1 MKKWEHRNHPWKQ
14 NIARGT
20 TDPGYWVCNLN
31 DVFQPK
37 LFQIGFSQKLVSSY
51 RLNTLGPLCLWQCF
65 LTPSL
70 IDSASWNTLLDL
82 DSFLSFTHFYFQCLV
97 GVFGDITMYLL
108 SWVVKLTFTLL
119 RMLPSPGNNSSHPL
133 HIPALKM
140 QPLSMAACRLLRE
153 KASQHFSTS
162 SPWLA
167 PSKRA
172 PYQLACAIKVN
183 ALARCPQSV
192 LTSHARAWSQR
203 VGRVGCH
210 ILTTSSVFDPI
221 IAISKLAISLFL
233 QFPIKVKCWSFWV
246 AFWWRLAQ
254 CSPSRW
260 RWRRCDQRLPRRTPQ
275 EDCFHCLT
283 RSSVPKV
290 RIESNMSSHDHWSSY
305 HHSIMNHDQKTPV
318 HQNTKAWKFS
328 KHPGDTSD
336 WKWSDVIRSKHA
348 SK

>member
-1 MKKWEHRNHPWKQ
+1 
-14 NIARGT
+14 
-20 TDPGYWVCNLN
+20 
-31 DVFQPK
+31 
-37 LFQIGFSQKLVSSY
+37 
-51 RLNTLGPLCLWQCF
+51 
-65 LTPSL
+65 
-70 IDSASWNTLLDL
+70 
-82 DSFLSFTHFYFQCLV
+82 
-97 GVFGDITMYLL
+97 MYLL
-108 SWVVKLTFTLL
+108 SWVVKLTFIL

-172 PYQLACAIKVN
+172 PYLACAIKVN
-183 ALARCPQSV
+183 ALARRPQSV

-246 AFWWRLAQ
+246 ASFWWRLAQ

-290 RIESNMSSHDHWSSY
+290 S
-305 HHSIMNHDQKTPV
+305 HSIKHFITVSCDHIIKLWSNHQIIKTAYHTINDIKTPS
-318 HQNTKAWKFS
+318 NTV
-328 KHPGDTSD
+328 T
-336 WKWSDVIRSKHA
+336 KWLEVIRSKHR
-348 SK
+348 SKQRSGGGGKIVNATATISDDYTRIVISSFLWHSWISIRGLRPLLQELFQIKIQRRAAKEMLSNQKL